1 MTLPEVLVAMVIMAV
16 VGASL
21 VRLLMTQN
29 RFFDHQLGTRSAR
42 SVSRGAVN
50 LLMSDLR
57 MVDASG
63 SAGDTLGVVAAA
75 AKSLT
80 LRVPYAMG
88 LVCQTGISI
97 IVTMVPFD
105 TLMLN
110 TAAFSGYAW
119 RDTVAGKYHYVET
132 GSAVANS
139 SPASCQGA
147 FTTVPNARV
156 VAVTPAP
163 AAGATSGGLSLGAPV
178 LLYQRIKYD
187 FAASTTY
194 PGRFG
199 LWRTLQRTGLTEEIA
214 APFDTSAAF
223 KFFVLNV
230 DSSQAAVPAQLAD
243 LRGIDIVFN
252 AMSERAAQGRTRP
265 QESRTT
271 TAVFFK
277 NRLN

>member
-1 MTLPEVLVAMVIMAV
+1 MTLPELLIAMVIMSV

-21 VRLLMTQN
+21 VRLLVTQN
-29 RFFDHQLGTRSAR
+29 RFFDRQLGQRSAR

-50 LLMSDLR
+50 LLFSDLR

-63 SAGDTLGVVAAA
+63 AAGDTLGVVAAA

-80 LRVPYAMG
+80 VRVPYAMG
-88 LVCQTGISI
+88 LVCQTGASI
-97 IVTMVPFD
+97 IVTMVPLD

-119 RDTVAGKYHYVET
+119 RDTVNGRYHYVET
-132 GSAVANS
+132 GSSVANTA
-139 SPASCQGA
+139 PGNCQGA
-147 FTTVPNARV
+147 FTTVPGARV
-156 VAVTPAP
+156 VSVTPVP
-163 AAGATSGGLSLGAPV
+163 GVSATVGGISLGTPV

-187 FAASTTY
+187 FQASTTF
-194 PGRFG
+194 PGKLG
-199 LWRTLQRTGLTEEIA
+199 LWRTLQRTALTEEIA

-223 KFFVLNV
+223 RFFVLNV
-230 DSSQAAVPAQLAD
+230 DTSQAAVPAQLAD

-252 AMSERAAQGRTRP
+252 AMSERPAQGRSKAEEARA
-265 QESRTT
+265 T